1 MMTIKLGL
9 MGFGNIGRKLY
20 SESLK
25 NNNIEISAISD
36 IGDPEILEYLLK
48 AEFENTKNV
57 SLDNNYLINN
67 NYRSRILSAFTP
79 GEMTWDLFDVDFV
92 IDATGKFNSPEY
104 LDSHLNAGAKRVIIS
119 TLPSESIDRL
129 VVFGINQDSINLED
143 RTISAGSSTLNA
155 LAYLL
160 NSLLPFGIDAV
171 NMTTIHSFTS
181 DQSLQ
186 DTVGTDFRCSRSAS
200 ENIIPNN
207 SEAEKWIV
215 ELFPELNDKINC
227 NALNVPVQKG
237 SMLDLSIAFVDD
249 KVGIEDVNSAIIE
262 ASELYPD
269 IIGITNDPIVS
280 SDIIGDPRSLVFDV
294 KATMKGGNSFVKVLA
309 WYDNGHCHAMRI
321 LDVIKAY
328 SKLEGF
334 NQ

>member
-1 MMTIKLGL
+1 MTIKLGL

-25 NNNIEISAISD
+25 NNDIEISAISD

-92 IDATGKFNSPEY
+92 VDATGKFNSPEY

-143 RTISAGSSTLNA
+143 RKISAGSSTLNA

-186 DTVGTDFRCSRSAS
+186 DTVGADFRCSRSAS

-215 ELFPELNDKINC
+215 KLFPELNDKINC

>member
-1 MMTIKLGL
+1 MAIKLGL

-92 IDATGKFNSPEY
+92 VDATGKFNSPEY

-143 RTISAGSSTLNA
+143 RKISAGSSTLNA

-237 SMLDLSIAFVDD
+237 SMLDLSIAFEDD
-249 KVGIEDVNSAIIE
+249 KVGIEDVNSAIIA

-334 NQ
+334 K

>member
-1 MMTIKLGL
+1 MTIKLGL

-25 NNNIEISAISD
+25 NNDVEISAISD

-92 IDATGKFNSPEY
+92 VDATGKFNSPEY

-155 LAYLL
+155 LAYLV

-215 ELFPELNDKINC
+215 KLFPELNDKINC

-309 WYDNGHCHAMRI
+309 WYDNGHCHATRI

>member
-1 MMTIKLGL
+1 MTIKLGL

-25 NNNIEISAISD
+25 NNDIEISAISD

-48 AEFENTKNV
+48 TEFENTKNV

-92 IDATGKFNSPEY
+92 VDATGKFNSPEY

-155 LAYLL
+155 LAYLV

-200 ENIIPNN
+200 ENIIPNS
-207 SEAEKWIV
+207 SEAEKWIT
-215 ELFPELNDKINC
+215 ELFPSLNDKINC

-237 SMLDLSIAFVDD
+237 SMLDLSIAFTND
-249 KVGIEDVNSAIIE
+249 KINIEEVNNAVIA
-262 ASELYPD
+262 ASEMNPAV
-269 IIGITNDPIVS
+269 IGITNDPIVS
-280 SDIIGDPRSLVFDV
+280 SDIIGDPRSLVFDT
-294 KATMKGGNSFVKVLA
+294 KATLKAGNNLVKVLG
-309 WYDNGHCHAMRI
+309 WYDNGHCHATRI
-321 LDVIKAY
+321 LDIVRSY
-328 SKLEGF
+328 SKLKGF
-334 NQ
+334 K

>member
-1 MMTIKLGL
+1 MTIKLGL

-57 SLDNNYLINN
+57 SLDSNYLINS

-92 IDATGKFNSPEY
+92 VDATGKFNSPEY

-215 ELFPELNDKINC
+215 KLFPELNDKINC

-249 KVGIEDVNSAIIE
+249 KVSIEDVNSAIIA

-334 NQ
+334 K

>member
-1 MMTIKLGL
+1 MTIKLGL

-92 IDATGKFNSPEY
+92 VDATGKFNSPEY

-186 DTVGTDFRCSRSAS
+186 DTVGADFRCSRSAS

-215 ELFPELNDKINC
+215 KLFPELNDKINC

>member
-1 MMTIKLGL
+1 MTIKLGL

-25 NNNIEISAISD
+25 NNDIEISAISD

-92 IDATGKFNSPEY
+92 VDATGKFNSPEY

-215 ELFPELNDKINC
+215 KLFPELNDKINC

-334 NQ
+334 K

>member
-92 IDATGKFNSPEY
+92 VDATGKFNSPEY

-143 RTISAGSSTLNA
+143 RKISAGSSTLNA
-155 LAYLL
+155 LAYLV

-186 DTVGTDFRCSRSAS
+186 DTVGPDFRCSRSAS

-215 ELFPELNDKINC
+215 KLFPELNDKINC

>member
-92 IDATGKFNSPEY
+92 VDATGKFNSPEY

-143 RTISAGSSTLNA
+143 RKISAGSSTLNA
-155 LAYLL
+155 LAHLL
-160 NSLLPFGIDAV
+160 NSLLPFGIDSV
-171 NMTTIHSFTS
+171 NMTTIHSYTS

-186 DTVGTDFRCSRSAS
+186 DTVGADFRCSRSAS

-334 NQ
+334 K

>member
-1 MMTIKLGL
+1 MTIKLGL

-79 GEMTWDLFDVDFV
+79 GEMTWDLFEVDFV
-92 IDATGKFNSPEY
+92 VDATGKFHSPEY
-104 LDSHLNAGAKRVIIS
+104 IDSHLNAGAKRVIIS

-129 VVFGINQDSINLED
+129 VVFGINQDSINLQD
-143 RTISAGSSTLNA
+143 RKISAGSSTLNA

>member
-1 MMTIKLGL
+1 MTIKLGL

-92 IDATGKFNSPEY
+92 VDATGKFNSPEY

-215 ELFPELNDKINC
+215 KLFPELNDKINC

-334 NQ
+334 K

>member
-1 MMTIKLGL
+1 MTMKLGL

-25 NNNIEISAISD
+25 NNDIEISAISD

-48 AEFENTKNV
+48 TEFENTKNV

-92 IDATGKFNSPEY
+92 VDATGKFNSPEY

-143 RTISAGSSTLNA
+143 RKISAGSSTLNA
-155 LAYLL
+155 LAYLV
-160 NSLLPFGIDAV
+160 NSLLPFGIDAL
-171 NMTTIHSFTS
+171 NMTTIHSYTS

-200 ENIIPNN
+200 ENIIPNS
-207 SEAEKWIV
+207 SEAEKWIT
-215 ELFPELNDKINC
+215 ELFPSLNDKVNC

-249 KVGIEDVNSAIIE
+249 KVGIEDVNSAIIA

-334 NQ
+334 K

>member
-1 MMTIKLGL
+1 MTIKLGL

-25 NNNIEISAISD
+25 NNDIEISAISD

-67 NYRSRILSAFTP
+67 YYRSRILSAFTP

-92 IDATGKFNSPEY
+92 VDATGKFNSPEY

-186 DTVGTDFRCSRSAS
+186 DTVGVDFRCSRSAS

-215 ELFPELNDKINC
+215 KLFPELNDKINC

-262 ASELYPD
+262 VSELYPD
-269 IIGITNDPIVS
+269 IIGITNDPVVS

-309 WYDNGHCHAMRI
+309 WYDNGHGHAMRI

>member
-1 MMTIKLGL
+1 MTIKLGL

-79 GEMTWDLFDVDFV
+79 GEMIWDLFDVDFV
-92 IDATGKFNSPEY
+92 VDATGKFNSPEY

-215 ELFPELNDKINC
+215 KLFPELNDKINC

>member
-1 MMTIKLGL
+1 MTIKLGL

-25 NNNIEISAISD
+25 NNDIEISAISD

-48 AEFENTKNV
+48 TEFENTKNV

-92 IDATGKFNSPEY
+92 VDATGKFDSPEHM
-104 LDSHLNAGAKRVIIS
+104 DSHLNAGAKRVIIS

-129 VVFGINQDSINLED
+129 VVFGINQDSINLQD
-143 RTISAGSSTLNA
+143 RKISAGSSTLNA
-155 LAYLL
+155 LAYLV

-171 NMTTIHSFTS
+171 NMTTIHSYTS

-186 DTVGTDFRCSRSAS
+186 DTVGADFRCSRSAS
-200 ENIIPNN
+200 ENIIPNS
-207 SEAEKWIV
+207 SEAEKWIT
-215 ELFPELNDKINC
+215 ELFPSLNDKVNC

-249 KVGIEDVNSAIIE
+249 KVSIEDVNSAIIE

>member
-1 MMTIKLGL
+1 MEFLDEIPAEEQKKKKHPNGKKRNAKKTAQKNDKVCLEIGYISFQ
-9 MGFGNIGRKLY
+9 MG
-20 SESLK
+20 
-25 NNNIEISAISD
+25 
-36 IGDPEILEYLLK
+36 
-48 AEFENTKNV
+48 
-57 SLDNNYLINN
+57 
-67 NYRSRILSAFTP
+67 
-79 GEMTWDLFDVDFV
+79 DVDFV
-92 IDATGKFNSPEY
+92 VDATGKFNSPEY

-143 RTISAGSSTLNA
+143 RTISAGSSTLNT

-215 ELFPELNDKINC
+215 KLFPELNDKINC

>member
-1 MMTIKLGL
+1 
-9 MGFGNIGRKLY
+9 
-20 SESLK
+20 
-25 NNNIEISAISD
+25 
-36 IGDPEILEYLLK
+36 
-48 AEFENTKNV
+48 
-57 SLDNNYLINN
+57 
-67 NYRSRILSAFTP
+67 
-79 GEMTWDLFDVDFV
+79 MTWDLFDVDFV
-92 IDATGKFNSPEY
+92 VDATGKFNSPEY

-129 VVFGINQDSINLED
+129 VVFGINQDSINLQD
-143 RTISAGSSTLNA
+143 RKISAGSSTLNA
-155 LAYLL
+155 LAYLV

-186 DTVGTDFRCSRSAS
+186 DTVGVDFRCSRSAS

-215 ELFPELNDKINC
+215 KLFPELNDKINC

-237 SMLDLSIAFVDD
+237 SMLDLSIAFGDD
-249 KVGIEDVNSAIIE
+249 KVGIEDVNSAIIA

-294 KATMKGGNSFVKVLA
+294 KATMKGGNSLVKVLA

>member
-57 SLDNNYLINN
+57 SLDSNYLINN

-92 IDATGKFNSPEY
+92 VDATGKFNSPEY

-215 ELFPELNDKINC
+215 KLFPELNDKINC

-334 NQ
+334 K

>member
-1 MMTIKLGL
+1 MTIKLGL

-25 NNNIEISAISD
+25 NNDIEISAISD

-48 AEFENTKNV
+48 TEFENTKNV
-57 SLDNNYLINN
+57 SLDSNYLINN

-92 IDATGKFNSPEY
+92 VDATGKFNSPEY

-155 LAYLL
+155 LAYLV

-171 NMTTIHSFTS
+171 NMTTIHSYTS

-215 ELFPELNDKINC
+215 KLFPELNDKINC

-249 KVGIEDVNSAIIE
+249 KVGIEDVNSAIIA

-334 NQ
+334 K

>member
-57 SLDNNYLINN
+57 SLDSNYLINN

-92 IDATGKFNSPEY
+92 VDATGKFNSSEY

-155 LAYLL
+155 LAYLV
-160 NSLLPFGIDAV
+160 NSLLPFGIDAI
-171 NMTTIHSFTS
+171 NMTTIHSYTS

-249 KVGIEDVNSAIIE
+249 KVSIEDVNSAIIE

>member
-1 MMTIKLGL
+1 MTIKLGI

-25 NNNIEISAISD
+25 NNDIEISAISD

-92 IDATGKFNSPEY
+92 VDATGKFNSPEY

-215 ELFPELNDKINC
+215 KLFPELNDKINC

>member
-1 MMTIKLGL
+1 MTIKLGL

-92 IDATGKFNSPEY
+92 VDATGKFNSPEY
-104 LDSHLNAGAKRVIIS
+104 LNSHLNAGAKRVIIS

-215 ELFPELNDKINC
+215 KLFPELNDKINC

>member
-1 MMTIKLGL
+1 MTIKLGL

-48 AEFENTKNV
+48 ADFENTKNV

-92 IDATGKFNSPEY
+92 VDATGKFNSPEY

-215 ELFPELNDKINC
+215 KLFPELNDKINC

-262 ASELYPD
+262 VSELYPD
-269 IIGITNDPIVS
+269 IIGITNDPVVS

-334 NQ
+334 NL

>member
-1 MMTIKLGL
+1 MTIKLGL

-92 IDATGKFNSPEY
+92 VDATGKFNSPEY

-249 KVGIEDVNSAIIE
+249 KVSIEDVNSAIIE

>member
-92 IDATGKFNSPEY
+92 VDATGKFNSPEY

-186 DTVGTDFRCSRSAS
+186 EGVGTDFRCSRSAS

-215 ELFPELNDKINC
+215 KLFPELNDKINC

>member
-1 MMTIKLGL
+1 MAIKLGL

-79 GEMTWDLFDVDFV
+79 GEMIWDLFDVDFV
-92 IDATGKFNSPEY
+92 VDATGKFNSPEY

-119 TLPSESIDRL
+119 TLPSESIDCL

-155 LAYLL
+155 LAHLV

-186 DTVGTDFRCSRSAS
+186 DTVGVDFRCSRSAS

-215 ELFPELNDKINC
+215 KLFPELNDKINC

>member
-1 MMTIKLGL
+1 MAIKLGL

-48 AEFENTKNV
+48 TEFKNTKNV

-92 IDATGKFNSPEY
+92 VDATGKFNSPEY

-155 LAYLL
+155 LAYLV

-215 ELFPELNDKINC
+215 KLFPELNDKINC

-334 NQ
+334 K

>member
-92 IDATGKFNSPEY
+92 VDATGKFNSPEY

-215 ELFPELNDKINC
+215 KLFPELNDKINC

-249 KVGIEDVNSAIIE
+249 KVSIEDVNSAIIE